1 MPKRNNKTKKSS
13 SRSSSSIRIS
23 PILSTKS
30 LDKSSSVSSR
40 KPKTIKEKLVIEG
53 SSLSNSSLSNSNL
66 SNSNSSNLMND
77 FQKEITVKFFE
88 ILLMIKLFHWK
99 THSYAIHKAT
109 DELYT
114 KLNANIDSFIEILL
128 GKSGLRIDLMSNKTI
143 KLIDLTSQEA
153 LKREIEAF
161 KSYLVGL
168 NENKAMKLM
177 ANTDLYNIRDT
188 ILGDMNQFLYLL
200 TFK

>member
-53 SSLSNSSLSNSNL
+53 SSLSNSSL